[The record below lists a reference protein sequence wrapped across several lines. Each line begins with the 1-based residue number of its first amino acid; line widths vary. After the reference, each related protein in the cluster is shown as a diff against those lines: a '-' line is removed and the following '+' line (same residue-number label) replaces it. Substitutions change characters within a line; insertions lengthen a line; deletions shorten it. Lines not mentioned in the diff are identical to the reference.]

1 MMDEKN
7 KSEAE
12 KNSALADAKD
22 KELRIQDL
30 AT

>member
-1 MMDEKN
+1 MDEKN

-12 KNSALADAKD
+12 KNAALADAKD